1 LGIIAIDP
9 NPAASEV
16 PVSIAFIAGTT
27 AELIKLAPVMHELD
41 DAGVPYQL
49 WSTAQ
54 HVSGVPETS
63 RDLRIRRPD
72 RIMIAPGRRRHITRS
87 RHVPMWML
95 RIMWY
100 SLRHRGALA
109 ASLRGDDIPPT
120 VVVHGDTFST
130 VIGAMIGRFI
140 GARVA
145 HVEAGL
151 RSGSLR
157 NPLPE
162 EFNRRVVARIA
173 TMHFAPTARE
183 VENLRRE
190 KAPGVVVETG
200 ANTVVDALRFA
211 AHTDVADVDLP
222 ERFGL
227 VTLHRFEMIRQADQF
242 EGVLRTL
249 AEHHGEIPLVMVAG
263 QAERQRIEELGL
275 QGLFDDTHFRI
286 IDKRPYA
293 RFLPILVRA
302 SFVVTDSGGLQE
314 ECAVLGIPC
323 AVHRER
329 TERYQGIGRN
339 VVLTR
344 MDQSVLSDFLSTWPT
359 LRHPSELDVHHPSQ
373 VIAAAL
379 LGTGAVGPSAGG

>member
-1 LGIIAIDP
+1 M
-9 NPAASEV
+9 
-16 PVSIAFIAGTT
+16 SIAFIAGTT
-27 AELIKLAPVMHELD
+27 AELIKLAPVMHALD
-41 DAGVPYQL
+41 DLGAEYQL

-63 RDLRIRRPD
+63 KDLHVRRPD
-72 RIMIAPGRRRHITRS
+72 RVMIPATSRRHITRS
-87 RHVPMWML
+87 RHVPMWMV
-95 RIMWY
+95 RIAWY
-100 SLRHRGALA
+100 ALRHRGSLTR
-109 ASLRGDDIPPT
+109 SLRGDAVPPT

-130 VIGAMIGRFI
+130 VLGALVGRCI

-151 RSGSLR
+151 RSGSLT

-162 EFNRRVVARIA
+162 EFNRRVVGRIA
-173 TMHFAPTARE
+173 TMHFAPTQRE
-183 VENLRRE
+183 VSNLRRE
-190 KAPGVVVETG
+190 KAPGVIVETG

-211 AHTDVADVDLP
+211 SRADVADVELP

-249 AEHHGEIPLVMVAG
+249 AEHHGETPLVMVAG
-263 QAERQRIEELGL
+263 QAERERIEELGL
-275 QGLFDDTHFRI
+275 SGLFDDSRFRI

-344 MDQSVLSDFLSTWPT
+344 MNQSVLRDFLSTWES
-359 LRHPSELDVHHPSQ
+359 LRHPSGLESYHPSRI
-373 VIAAAL
+373 IAAAL
-379 LGTGAVGPSAGG
+379 LGRETPELTAAE

>member
-1 LGIIAIDP
+1 M
-9 NPAASEV
+9 
-16 PVSIAFIAGTT
+16 SIAFIAGTT
-27 AELIKLAPVMHELD
+27 AELIKLAPVMHALD
-41 DAGVPYQL
+41 DDGASYQL

-63 RDLRIRRPD
+63 RDLDIRRPD
-72 RIMIAPGRRRHITRS
+72 RVMIPARSRRHITRS

-95 RIMWY
+95 RIAWY
-100 SLRHRGALA
+100 AIRNRTALA
-109 ASLRGDDIPPT
+109 SSLRGGGIPPT

-130 VIGAMIGRFI
+130 VLGALLGRLV

-162 EFNRRVVARIA
+162 EMNRRIVGRIA
-173 TMHFAPTARE
+173 TLHFAPTRRE
-183 VENLRRE
+183 VENLTRE

-211 AHTDVADVDLP
+211 ARSDVVDVDLP
-222 ERFGL
+222 DRFGL

-249 AEHHGEIPLVMVAG
+249 AERHGDIPLVMVAG
-263 QAERQRIEELGL
+263 QAERQRIEELSL
-275 QGLFDDTHFRI
+275 TGLFDEARFRI

-329 TERYQGIGRN
+329 TERHQGIGRN

-344 MDQSVLSDFLSTWPT
+344 MDRSILEDFLDNWES
-359 LRHPSELDVHHPSQ
+359 LRQPSELEDYHPSRI
-373 VIAAAL
+373 IASTL
-379 LGTGAVGPSAGG
+379 LGRQP

>member
-1 LGIIAIDP
+1 
-9 NPAASEV
+9 
-16 PVSIAFIAGTT
+16 VSIAFIAGTT

-41 DAGVPYQL
+41 RKGVDYQL

-63 RDLRIRRPD
+63 EDLAIRRPD
-72 RIMIAPGRRRHITRS
+72 RVMVRPRDRRHITQS
-87 RHVPMWML
+87 RQVPFWML
-95 RIMWY
+95 RIGAHT
-100 SLRHRGALA
+100 LRHRRELA
-109 ASLRGDDIPPT
+109 ASLAGGTIPPT

-130 VIGAMIGRFI
+130 VLGSLIGRLL

-162 EFNRRVVARIA
+162 EANRRVVARIA
-173 TMHFAPTARE
+173 TMHFAPTSRE

-190 KAPGVVVETG
+190 GARGEIVETG

-211 AHTDVADVDLP
+211 SHHDLENVELP

-227 VTLHRFEMIRQADQF
+227 VTLHRFEMIRQGEQF
-242 EGVLRTL
+242 EAVLRTL
-249 AEHHGEIPLVMVAG
+249 AEHHGDIPLVMVAG
-263 QAERQRIEELGL
+263 LAEKQRIEELGL
-275 QGLFDDTHFRI
+275 SGLFGDGFTM

-339 VVLTR
+339 VILTG
-344 MDQSVLSDFLSTWPT
+344 LSLDRLRNFLETWET
-359 LRHPSELDVHHPSQ
+359 LRHPSELDDFHPSEII
-373 VIAAAL
+373 VARLERA
-379 LGTGAVGPSAGG
+379 